1 MSNIDEKEIDSHN
14 FEELLTILNSG
25 KVKEYVIALHFKD
38 GEGTDDTAISGITG
52 VYGSSYQLG
61 FLLTMLLKEN
71 MGLGEHFSER
81 TNFIARLMKETDDAP
96 LKTKLEE
103 LLNLKQGGK

>member
-1 MSNIDEKEIDSHN
+1 MRNIDEKEIDSHT

-25 KVKEYVIALHFKD
+25 KVKEYVIALNFKD

-71 MGLGEHFSER
+71 MELGEHFSER
-81 TNFIARLMKETDDAP
+81 ANLVAKLMNATDNSSINNIME
-96 LKTKLEE
+96 KL
-103 LLNLKQGGK
+103 LRKKQGGK